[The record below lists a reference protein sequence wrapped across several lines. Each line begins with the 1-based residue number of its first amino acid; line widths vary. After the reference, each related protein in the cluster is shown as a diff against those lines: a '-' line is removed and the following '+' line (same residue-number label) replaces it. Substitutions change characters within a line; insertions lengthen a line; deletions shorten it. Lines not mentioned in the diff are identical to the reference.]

1 MALRMVGLN
10 PRKSGGYIAR
20 KAIPHDVR
28 EAYAKLYGLRRE
40 ERFTLSGEFS
50 QAVAK
55 AKHSEWLA
63 EIETRIEKLRAHQ
76 NGRGQPLTQKQA
88 QALAGQWYRWF
99 ISQHEDNPGSAK
111 QWRAVIDHLL
121 WNVIRPEA
129 PDEYESNPEAD
140 THWEWAK
147 EPEVREAVRPR
158 IAELA
163 RVASFLAA
171 EGVSLLPEAH
181 ALFVDAVSDNLY
193 LALEVLAR
201 RAIGDHSP
209 DETPLSF
216 PAYTGRSQ
224 ADDGMDPLQL
234 WEAFVSSVDL
244 APTTV
249 SRWRAVF
256 VKLKDDFPG
265 TSIGALTPDQAGA
278 WITGLVNDTR
288 KADTVS
294 SVWIPAARRVFG
306 WAERN
311 KRIAVNPFTEARVE
325 KSKRVARREGQWF
338 TDDEIAVI
346 LVACSRYTQ
355 PKTATQR
362 ARRWVMW
369 LCAYS
374 GARAGEITQLRGRD
388 ITQHGDISVMHLT
401 PEAGTMKT
409 RQARRVPLHKHLIE
423 QGFLEFVKRQGDGP
437 LFYDPPKK
445 PKAHNKLKPSRTPPQ
460 TTRAHL
466 GEWVRELGV
475 TDPEVSPT
483 HGWRHTFQRV
493 ADRAGIREKVSDA
506 IVGHVPA
513 TVGRRYA
520 KPGVEDMAEALKKFP
535 RYRVDF
541 AT

>member
-1 MALRMVGLN
+1 MALRMVGLKYS
-10 PRKSGGYIAR
+10 KSGGYLAR
-20 KAIPHDVR
+20 KAIPEDVR
-28 EAYAKLYGLRRE
+28 DAYAKLHQVRRE
-40 ERFTLSGEFS
+40 ERFTLSREFS
-50 QAVAK
+50 QSVAK

-63 EIETRIEKLRAHQ
+63 EIETRIERLRAHQ
-76 NGRGQPLTQKQA
+76 NGRGQPLTQMQA
-88 QALAGQWYRWF
+88 RALAGQWYQWF
-99 ISQHEDNPGSAK
+99 ISQHEDNPGSPWH
-111 QWRAVIDHLL
+111 WRKLLDYLL

-129 PDEYESNPEAD
+129 PEEYERNTEVDP
-140 THWEWAK
+140 HWDWAR

-158 IAELA
+158 IAEET
-163 RVASFLAA
+163 RVASFLAS
-171 EGVSLLPEAH
+171 EGISLRPDAL
-181 ALFVDAVSDNLY
+181 ALFVDAVSDNLL
-193 LALEVLAR
+193 LALQLLER
-201 RAIGDHSP
+201 RAGGDYSA

-216 PAYTGRSQ
+216 PAYSARSQ
-224 ADDGMDPLQL
+224 ADAGMDPLQL
-234 WEAFVSSVDL
+234 WEAFVTSVNL

-256 VKLKDDFPG
+256 VKLNADFPG
-265 TSIGALTPDQAGA
+265 TSIGALNPDQARTWVA
-278 WITGLVNDTR
+278 GLVNETR
-288 KADTVS
+288 SADTVS

-306 WAERN
+306 WAEQN

-325 KSKRVARREGQWF
+325 KSKKVARREGQWF

-346 LVACSRYTQ
+346 LRACSRYTQ

-388 ITQHGDISVMHLT
+388 ITQQGDISVMHLT

-409 RQARRVPLHKHLIE
+409 REARRVPLHEHLIE

-445 PKAHNKLKPSRTPPQ
+445 LKAHDKLRPSRTPPQ
-460 TTRAHL
+460 TVRAHL
-466 GEWVRELGV
+466 GEWVRELGI

-493 ADRAGIREKVSDA
+493 ADRADIREKVSDA

-520 KPGVEDMAEALKKFP
+520 KPAVDFMADELKKFP
-535 RYRVDF
+535 RYRV
-541 AT
+541 